1 MNRGEP
7 QRASD
12 RLTAALGRLGAIVGK
27 TNTVWPSE
35 NESFAAYLHDETYLQ
50 GAAVLVLKPGSA
62 AEVCALVAE
71 LNALR
76 SEFAGEKVKLSF
88 TLRGGGSGLSGACV
102 PDGGIVLDLTRLNR
116 IIDIDAQNRLIRAEC
131 GVILSALGDALAG
144 SALCYPVDPS
154 SLALCTLGGSIATNA
169 AGPSSLKYG
178 TTRNYLAQAKFV
190 SAVGE
195 MAEVGVLPA
204 KTSMG
209 FSLTDLLCG
218 SEGRLGI
225 VTEATLRLITLPPA
239 MALLLAS
246 FTTESAAVEC
256 ILALRSAGIGPRS
269 IELIDAYSASLVDFP
284 LAQGVVLMVELDGSE
299 AAITA
304 DIERLLSLK
313 IATEWVT
320 ARDEKNRRDLWAKRK
335 NISPGI
341 KRRFAYRLG
350 EDVAVPLPSLAAVCA
365 SARRHAAEQGVEVA
379 IWGHAGDG
387 NLHVNYLLETAD
399 QLPKLDILMR
409 GLAAEVTRAG
419 GAMSGEHGLGRL
431 KRKFAREVLSAQY
444 FDMQRSIKTAFD
456 PQMLFNPAL
465 EIA

>member
-1 MNRGEP
+1 MNHGAP
-7 QRASD
+7 PPASD
-12 RLTAALGRLGAIVGK
+12 RLTAALGRLSAIVGK
-27 TNTVWPSE
+27 ANTVGPADTDRFS
-35 NESFAAYLHDETYLQ
+35 AYLRDETYLQ
-50 GAAVLVLKPGSA
+50 GVAELVLRPGSE

-76 SEFAGEKVKLSF
+76 SEFASEKSRLTF

-102 PDGGIVLDLTRLNR
+102 PAEGIVLDLTRLNR
-116 IIDIDAQNRLIRAEC
+116 IVDVDTRNRVIRAEC
-131 GVILSALGDALAG
+131 GVILAALNEILSG
-144 SALCYPVDPS
+144 SGLCYPVDPS
-154 SLALCTLGGSIATNA
+154 SHAICTVGGSIATNA

-178 TTRNYLAQAKFV
+178 TTRQYLAQAKFIN
-190 SAVGE
+190 AAGKIT
-195 MAEVGVLPA
+195 EVGALPA

-209 FSLTDLLCG
+209 FSLTDLICG

-225 VTEATLRLITLPPA
+225 VTEASLRLVTLPTA
-239 MALLLAS
+239 MALIMAS
-246 FTTESAAVEC
+246 FATESAAVDC
-256 ILALRSAGIGPRS
+256 ILELRSAGIQPRS

-284 LAQGVVLMVELDGSE
+284 LAQGVVLMIELDGSE
-299 AAITA
+299 AAISA
-304 DIERLLSLK
+304 DIERLLSLNTT
-313 IATEWVT
+313 ADWVT
-320 ARDEKNRRDLWAKRK
+320 ARDEKNRKDLWAKRK

-365 SARRHAAEQGVEVA
+365 SARRHAAQQGVEVA

-387 NLHVNYLLETAD
+387 NLHVNYLLEKAE

-409 GLAAEVTRAG
+409 SLAVEVTRAG

-431 KRKFAREVLSAQY
+431 KRKFAREVLPAQY
-444 FDMQRSIKTAFD
+444 FDMQRNIKTAFD

>member
-1 MNRGEP
+1 MNRAAP
-7 QRASD
+7 QPASD
-12 RLTAALGRLGAIVGK
+12 RITSALGRLSAIVGK
-27 TNTVWPSE
+27 ANTVWPADTDRFSV
-35 NESFAAYLHDETYLQ
+35 YLRDETYLQ
-50 GAAVLVLKPGSA
+50 GVAELVLRPGSG

-76 SEFAGEKVKLSF
+76 SEFASEKNRLTF

-102 PDGGIVLDLTRLNR
+102 PAEGIVLDLTRLNR
-116 IIDIDAQNRLIRAEC
+116 IVDVDTRNRVIRAEC
-131 GVILSALGDALAG
+131 GVILAALNETLSGNG
-144 SALCYPVDPS
+144 LCYAVDPS
-154 SLALCTLGGSIATNA
+154 SHAICTVGGSIATNA

-178 TTRNYLAQAKFV
+178 TTRQYLAQAKFIN
-190 SAVGE
+190 AAGE
-195 MAEVGVLPA
+195 ITEVGALPA

-209 FSLTDLLCG
+209 FSLTDLICG

-225 VTEATLRLITLPPA
+225 VTEASLRLVTLPQA
-239 MALLLAS
+239 MALIMAS
-246 FTTESAAVEC
+246 FATESAAVDC
-256 ILALRSAGIGPRS
+256 ILELRSASIQPRS

-284 LAQGVVLMVELDGSE
+284 LAQGVVLMIELDGSE
-299 AAITA
+299 AAISA
-304 DIERLLSLK
+304 DIEHLLSLNTT
-313 IATEWVT
+313 ADWVT
-320 ARDEKNRRDLWAKRK
+320 ARDEKNRKDLWAKRK
-335 NISPGI
+335 KISPGI

-387 NLHVNYLLETAD
+387 NLHVNYLLEKAE

-409 GLAAEVTRAG
+409 SLAVEVTRVG

-431 KRKFAREVLSAQY
+431 KRKFALEVLPAQY
-444 FDMQRSIKTAFD
+444 FDMQRNIKTAFD